1 MSVCLYFKFP
11 CTLKLHFLSNYFY
24 TIFFFSVMSKIISNI
39 RRNNLTDPLKKLA
52 IERNKL
58 RGNDLSHSHS
68 LYRDILFL
76 TITAIGREN
85 IDISKNDILTSYLVN
100 NCRYLNRIKY
110 FQLLDNTNISLF
122 ILF

>member
-1 MSVCLYFKFP
+1 
-11 CTLKLHFLSNYFY
+11 
-24 TIFFFSVMSKIISNI
+24 MSKIISNI

-58 RGNDLSHSHS
+58 RGNDSTHSHS

-85 IDISKNDILTSYLVN
+85 IDISKTT
-100 NCRYLNRIKY
+100 
-110 FQLLDNTNISLF
+110 Q
-122 ILF
+122 

>member
-1 MSVCLYFKFP
+1 
-11 CTLKLHFLSNYFY
+11 
-24 TIFFFSVMSKIISNI
+24 MSKVIANI

-58 RGNDLSHSHS
+58 RGNDLAHSHS

-85 IDISKNDILTSYLVN
+85 IDISKLKFSIL
-100 NCRYLNRIKY
+100 
-110 FQLLDNTNISLF
+110 
-122 ILF
+122 

>member
-1 MSVCLYFKFP
+1 
-11 CTLKLHFLSNYFY
+11 
-24 TIFFFSVMSKIISNI
+24 MSKIISNI

-52 IERNKL
+52 IERNIL

-85 IDISKNDILTSYLVN
+85 IDISKNNI
-100 NCRYLNRIKY
+100 
-110 FQLLDNTNISLF
+110 FTN
-122 ILF
+122 